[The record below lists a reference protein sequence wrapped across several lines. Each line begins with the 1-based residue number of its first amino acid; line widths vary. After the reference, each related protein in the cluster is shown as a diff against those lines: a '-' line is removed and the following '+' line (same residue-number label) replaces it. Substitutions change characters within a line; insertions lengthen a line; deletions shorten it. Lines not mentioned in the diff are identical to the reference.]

1 MQKMHEIFYQL
12 GMIQGFTEDMEWIR
26 LNDVLG
32 LMGSVCFR
40 INLEPEICECGRY
53 MLAVPR

>member
-12 GMIQGFTEDMEWIR
+12 GMIQGCAEDMEWIR

-40 INLEPEICECGRY
+40 INLEPEIC
-53 MLAVPR
+53 